1 MHTGVF
7 DMFRDGVF
15 HHFSVLCH
23 GVELHFFRFL
33 HELGHH
39 YRVFFRHLTSHFQET
54 GQLFLIVTYVHG
66 RTGKHVRRTNQYRIT
81 HLVDESLHVVQA
93 GQLLPSRLVD
103 AETVEHGR
111 ELVAVLRTVDRHRRR
126 AQDVYRLTMEFHG
139 QVVRYLST
147 HGHDDTARLLQVDH
161 VEHTLERQ
169 LIEVETVAHVIV
181 RRNRLWIIVDHDGLV
196 TQLACGL
203 YRVDGAPIEFHRR
216 TDTVSTG
223 PQHDDRLVI
232 LVIIDIVAV
241 RAVCHVKVVRQFRMF
256 GCHRVDALHSR

>member
-1 MHTGVF
+1 M
-7 DMFRDGVF
+7 
-15 HHFSVLCH
+15 
-23 GVELHFFRFL
+23 
-33 HELGHH
+33 
-39 YRVFFRHLTSHFQET
+39 
-54 GQLFLIVTYVHG
+54 TYVHG

-223 PQHDDRLVI
+223 T
-232 LVIIDIVAV
+232 
-241 RAVCHVKVVRQFRMF
+241 
-256 GCHRVDALHSR
+256 